1 MSQKLAPCGTRSAR
15 NRHRRNGETCEACKP
30 LPRSKAP
37 CGTANAYKRGC
48 RCDECRTAHRD
59 DQRAKYGVKEADR
72 KQLAPCGTRAARAR
86 HKARCEECETCRPK
100 GRAIYPC
107 GTWQARRRHA
117 RNGEQCDA
125 CAKKPER
132 TAPTPTPP
140 KTPAPPKPCGTE
152 AALKRHRYHNE
163 PPCEPCLKGA
173 RDRAETHRRQKGIP
187 ERLTIEDIVTEAR
200 FLLNAGEG
208 EARILAALGYTGRT
222 HSLRT
227 RLTKAGH
234 HQLAT
239 QILNPWDLAA

>member
-125 CAKKPER
+125 CAPKPKRAE
-132 TAPTPTPP
+132 PEPTPP
-140 KTPAPPKPCGTE
+140 PTKKQLKPCGTD
-152 AALKRHRYHNE
+152 AAIHRHRYHGE
-163 PPCEPCLKGA
+163 PACETCLKGA
-173 RDRAETHRRQKGIP
+173 RDRAAAERRANGVP
-187 ERLTIEDIVTEAR
+187 ERVPIKELVAEAR

-208 EARILAALGYTGRT
+208 EARILAALGYTGRENA
-222 HSLRT
+222 LRQ
-227 RLTKAGH
+227 RLIVSGH
-234 HQLAT
+234 TQLAT